1 MAGHSQHLYRCIS
14 RNSEPIIL
22 RPLEV
27 ADAEVISAAFD
38 AIGWNK
44 PVSLY
49 EEYLQDQIA
58 GRRDVIVAEVEG
70 QFAGYVTVMW
80 ETGTGIPEIMD
91 LNVLPDFRRRG
102 VGTRMMDEAERRV
115 AERSDVVGIG
125 VGMYPDY
132 DPAQCIYVRRGYIP
146 DGRGL
151 IYGDEPVAPG
161 QTVTVDDDLIL
172 HLTKRLR

>member
-1 MAGHSQHLYRCIS
+1 MRRSAKSIT
-14 RNSEPIIL
+14 L
-22 RPLEV
+22 RPLEA

-38 AIGWNK
+38 VIGWNK

-49 EEYLQDQIA
+49 EEYLRDQMA

-70 QFAGYVTVMW
+70 QFVGYVTVMW
-80 ETGTGIPEIMD
+80 ETAIGIPEIMD

-102 VGTRMMDEAERRV
+102 VGTRMMDQAECRV
-115 AERSDVVGIG
+115 AERSDVVAIG

-132 DPAQCIYVRRGYIP
+132 GPAQCMYVHRGYIP

-151 IYGDEPVAPG
+151 IYGDDPVSPG
-161 QTVTVDDDLIL
+161 QIVTVDDDLIL

>member
-1 MAGHSQHLYRCIS
+1 
-14 RNSEPIIL
+14 
-22 RPLEV
+22 LEV

>member
-1 MAGHSQHLYRCIS
+1 MRRSA
-14 RNSEPIIL
+14 EPITL
-22 RPLEV
+22 RPLE
-27 ADAEVISAAFD
+27 ATDAEVISAAFD

-49 EEYLQDQIA
+49 EEYLRDQMA
-58 GRRDVIVAEVEG
+58 GRRDVIVAEIKE

-80 ETGTGIPEIMD
+80 ETSTGIPEIMD
-91 LNVLPDFRRRG
+91 LNVLPDFRRRDIA
-102 VGTRMMDEAERRV
+102 TQMMDEAEGRV

-132 DPAQCIYVRRGYIP
+132 GPAQCMYVRRGYIP

-151 IYGDEPVAPG
+151 IYGDEPVEPG